1 MLTKIKSI
9 FSRKNILIVALIL
22 SILTVSIGYSALST
36 TLNISGDMSLR
47 IAADIRIT
55 GNKLTR
61 VVDGAYETYNCN
73 YSKDTTIN
81 YTSLPSATSVADYE
95 ATVTNYSN
103 TRYEL
108 KEIIVLNHT
117 NPDEVSYYI
126 DGLTE
131 GDIIEPGTSV
141 TFTIKLLPVVATQ
154 VQANEE
160 YSTTLELKYVFEE
173 YIPPVVDIHLGEKIL
188 MDNGGTD
195 AISAKGTPTL
205 TSAATTDEGM
215 YATTDNDG
223 TTYYFRGAVKNNYVY
238 FAGFYWRVVRI
249 NGNGSI
255 RLVYQG
261 TTASATGT
269 ATSPGTS
276 KYNNDNVL
284 LSDKPA
290 HLLVKYYESLTI
302 QSTLYSNIN
311 SWYESNL
318 NTYSD
323 FLDYEAGYCN
333 DISTTSGT
341 YSDYT
346 NNKAATFSGKTRLAN
361 SKPTLE
367 CPSGSY
373 VTTGAASTG
382 TKKLQYPTAVL
393 TMDDV
398 YFAGGYSANNTN
410 YYLYT
415 GQAFWTMT
423 PYEFVYA
430 LFGLSKSANVMYI
443 DANGKITGG
452 VVSGVYG
459 YRPVINLKAD
469 LYYNEGDG
477 TASSPYTIKTKK
489 KVDPT
494 PYQNQKTI
502 ADTVATLQSE
512 GDDFIYHHDGTL
524 PNGISDGSYRYSGA
538 NPNNYI
544 CFGSTAE
551 VCPDKNLYRIIS
563 MVDGNVKL
571 ITADYATSEMLGT
584 NAGYIGLNTTTD
596 STYKGSQ
603 NQSSIALYAY
613 NNSNGSN
620 STNDWP
626 GPLGSTNM
634 ETNFLNQFDDTWKS
648 KILDTVWHHNVINYF
663 SAILNKAATVY
674 DLEMA
679 DTSSASTSSSKDGVR
694 TVAKIGTLYNYE
706 YGFAA
711 SSGSWGRGMARYSN
725 SDIVSNNWMYL
736 GKKEWTISHGSGGD
750 GKYAASIDAD
760 GGIGYKHVYE
770 GLPIRLTF
778 SIDGSMMY
786 TSGIGTKE
794 DPFRIS

>member
-55 GNKLTR
+55 GNRLTR

-81 YTSLPSATSVADYE
+81 YTTLPATTSVADYE

-117 NPDEVSYYI
+117 NSEKVAYYI
-126 DGLTE
+126 EGLTE
-131 GDIIEPGTSV
+131 GDIIEPNTSV
-141 TFTIKLLPVVATQ
+141 NFTIKILPVVASELYEND
-154 VQANEE
+154 A

-173 YIPPVVDIHLGEKIL
+173 YIPPVVDIYLAQKIL

-195 AISAKGTPTL
+195 TISAKGTPDL
-205 TSAATTDEGM
+205 TSNATTDEGM

-223 TTYYFRGAVKNNYVY
+223 TTYYFRGDVKNNYVY

-261 TTASATGT
+261 TTADATGT
-269 ATSPGTS
+269 ATSPSTT
-276 KYNNDNVL
+276 KYNNANVL
-284 LSDKPA
+284 VSDKPA

-302 QSTLYSNIN
+302 QSSLYSVAN

-341 YSDYT
+341 YSDFT
-346 NNKAATFSGKTRLAN
+346 NNKAVTFSGKTRLSNKA
-361 SKPTLE
+361 PTLD

-373 VTTGAASTG
+373 ITTTAASTG
-382 TKKLQYPTAVL
+382 TKKLQYPSAVL

-398 YFAGGYSANNTN
+398 YFAGGTSSNNTN

-415 GQAFWTMT
+415 GQAYWTMT
-423 PYEFVYA
+423 PYEFKYI
-430 LFGLSKSANVMYI
+430 LFGASRSANVMYI
-443 DANGKITGG
+443 GAQGQITGG
-452 VVSGVYG
+452 IVSGVYG
-459 YRPVINLKAD
+459 YRPVINLKAN

-502 ADTVATLQSE
+502 AETVQVLCDE
-512 GDDFIYHHDGTL
+512 GDDYIYHHDGTL
-524 PNGISDGSYRYSGA
+524 PNGINDGSYRYAGA
-538 NPNNYI
+538 DPNNYI
-544 CFGSTAE
+544 CFGSADAT
-551 VCPDKNLYRIIS
+551 CPAKNLYRIIS
-563 MVDGNVKL
+563 VIDGNVK
-571 ITADYATSEMLGT
+571 IVSADYATTEMLGT
-584 NAGYIGLNTTTD
+584 NAGYIGLNTISD
-596 STYKGSQ
+596 STYKGDQVQSQ
-603 NQSSIALYAY
+603 IAKYAY
-613 NNSNGSN
+613 NNSNGS
-620 STNDWP
+620 SSPNDWP
-626 GPLGSTNM
+626 GPLGETNM
-634 ETNFLNQFDDTWKS
+634 EVNFLNQFDDTWKS
-648 KILDTVWHHNVINYF
+648 KILDTVWHHKVINYF
-663 SAILNKAATVY
+663 QAILEKPANVY
-674 DLEMA
+674 AIEMA
-679 DTSSASTSSSKDGVR
+679 DTDSTPSSNLDGVK
-694 TVAKIGTLYNYE
+694 TTAKIGTIYNYE

-711 SSGSWGRGMARYSN
+711 SSGSWARAMRRYSN
-725 SDIVSNNWMYL
+725 TDIVKNNWMHL
-736 GKKEWTISHGSGGD
+736 GKKEWTISHGTGGD
-750 GKYAASIDAD
+750 GRYAAAINAN
-760 GGIGYKHVYE
+760 GNIGYQHVYE
-770 GLPIRLTF
+770 GLPIRISF
-778 SIDGSMMY
+778 SFDGSMTY
-786 TSGIGTKE
+786 TSGIGTKS